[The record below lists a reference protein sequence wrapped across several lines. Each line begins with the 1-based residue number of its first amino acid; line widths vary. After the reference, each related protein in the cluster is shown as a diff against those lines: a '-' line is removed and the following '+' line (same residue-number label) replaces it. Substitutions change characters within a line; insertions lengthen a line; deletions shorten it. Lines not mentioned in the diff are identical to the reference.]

1 MKMGLQLFSVRD
13 ITEKDLHGALEQV
26 AALGYDRVEF
36 AGFFGHPAQ
45 EVRGWLSELGLRV
58 SGTHTGLEALEQDFA
73 GVVAYH
79 KAIGCDALIV
89 PWSDP
94 KTRGELDAL
103 CEKLN
108 GYQRRLAENGIAL
121 GYHNHAHEFKPLDGG
136 TSIMEALIEK
146 TKLQLEL
153 DTYWVY
159 AAGENPLAW
168 MERVHAMNRLPFIHL
183 KDGVENGDGF
193 PLGQGTAPVEAIY
206 RKAEALGVEQIVESE
221 TLTPNGM
228 EEARVC
234 INYLRTL

>member
-94 KTRGELDAL
+94 KT
-103 CEKLN
+103 
-108 GYQRRLAENGIAL
+108 
-121 GYHNHAHEFKPLDGG
+121 
-136 TSIMEALIEK
+136 
-146 TKLQLEL
+146 
-153 DTYWVY
+153 
-159 AAGENPLAW
+159 
-168 MERVHAMNRLPFIHL
+168 
-183 KDGVENGDGF
+183 
-193 PLGQGTAPVEAIY
+193 
-206 RKAEALGVEQIVESE
+206 
-221 TLTPNGM
+221 
-228 EEARVC
+228 
-234 INYLRTL
+234 